1 MAKLT
6 GTQRKRLSER
16 SFAIPEERKY
26 PINDRSHAA
35 NALSRA
41 SGKPVEARVRAAVR
55 KRFPDMGKSSKDVL
69 KSGMRG

>member
-6 GTQRKRLSER
+6 TKQRNRLGER

-26 PINDRSHAA
+26 PIQDRSHAA

-41 SGKPVEARVRAAVR
+41 SGKPIEARVRAAVR
-55 KRFPDMGKSSKDVL
+55 KRYPDLGKSSKDVV